1 MIQFAYRAVTYQNLA
16 LQLGIFLLLMLL
28 RTSSGEISTVV
39 MRSRSFQ
46 LAVLFCVVVSAYGVV
61 IKRNHIRAA
70 QTDRGEK
77 SSLLIPKAEERQALL
92 SLPPQYYGIADYTT
106 PVLFMPLTPEEQKA
120 SKPAPFVFDSN
131 NDFGNSTPLRIEL
144 ADAAWIRTNI
154 HAFPWN
160 RISMD
165 GELVPQS
172 DVRAYGEMGIAV
184 HASKGVHY
192 LAFEFKPDRM
202 WQVLRVASLL
212 TLMLWL
218 IGEFAWALCDLSGR
232 RSTGGCT

>member
-1 MIQFAYRAVTYQNLA
+1 
-16 LQLGIFLLLMLL
+16 
-28 RTSSGEISTVV
+28 

-46 LAVLFCVVVSAYGVV
+46 LAALLCVVISAYGVV
-61 IKRNHIRAA
+61 IKRSHIRAA
-70 QTDRGEK
+70 RTDRGEK
-77 SSLLIPKAEERQALL
+77 TSLLIPNAEERQALL

-106 PVLFMPLTPEEQKA
+106 PALFMPLTPEEKKA

-131 NDFGNSTPLRIEL
+131 NDFGNSTPTKIEL

-172 DVRAYGEMGIAV
+172 DVRAYDEMGIAV

-192 LAFEFKPDRM
+192 LTFEFKPDRM

-218 IGEFAWALCDLSGR
+218 IGEFAWEFRGR
-232 RSTGGCT
+232 TP